1 LPEPAIIAALTS
13 QLSTQD
19 TSIRCVAWS
28 ALLATATDFDQFAD
42 HARAALD
49 DPEPN
54 VRHAALQCLER
65 GGAVDEALVATALT
79 DSDGLIRA
87 WAVAQAAPVA
97 AAQHIAD
104 ANSAVR
110 GAAANRLATSAD
122 QTHFADAL
130 KNAIAADKAEAI
142 EALLRAPGD
151 GLARLGEVLEN
162 PDLTERKAL
171 LVLTALA
178 SARHSVKE
186 TGDATA

>member
-1 LPEPAIIAALTS
+1 V
-13 QLSTQD
+13 
-19 TSIRCVAWS
+19 SIRCAAWS
-28 ALLATATDFDQFAD
+28 TLLATAADFEQFAD
-42 HARAALD
+42 PALAALD

-54 VRHAALQCLER
+54 VRHAALQCLGR
-65 GGAVDEALVATALT
+65 SGTVDKALVARALT

-87 WAVAQAAPVA
+87 WAMAQAAPAA

-110 GAAANRLATSAD
+110 GAAANRLATSTD

-130 KNAIAADKAEAI
+130 NNAIAADKAEAI

-151 GLARLGEVLEN
+151 GLALLGEVLEN

-178 SARHSVKE
+178 SAQHSVEE
-186 TGDATA
+186 TGDATP